1 MLPEEKELA
10 RLEAEQAELREQVT
24 SAELGLET
32 IKTETTQFQ
41 HRYYQTL
48 GRLYAELDEIDAR
61 IANLRAKQAPDDPT
75 LTAHAH
81 AAERQAKESA
91 EEAGLNVKKPKPPPV
106 IEPAL
111 KQVYRQAVKLM
122 HLSVILLFDVLC
134 FPLFD
139 GPIGEFRKSAPDA
152 TQHAVVLAAV
162 KDAARR

>member
-61 IANLRAKQAPDDPT
+61 IANLRAKKSPRRS
-75 LTAHAH
+75 H
-81 AAERQAKESA
+81 S
-91 EEAGLNVKKPKPPPV
+91 N
-106 IEPAL
+106 
-111 KQVYRQAVKLM
+111 
-122 HLSVILLFDVLC
+122 
-134 FPLFD
+134 
-139 GPIGEFRKSAPDA
+139 GPCS
-152 TQHAVVLAAV
+152 
-162 KDAARR
+162 RRRDTSQTIC